1 MPQLKDKKKKL
12 FFYIFL
18 LMLLSTINVNFNKIK
33 KPSILA
39 IKKINVSGLSYLNNL
54 KVEKT
59 LSTLLLKNIFFIKK
73 KNLSKILDQNN
84 LIESSS
90 IKKVYPDLLS
100 VNINKTDF
108 LAITYQENNKFIIAS
123 NGKLIPFID
132 VDFLHQKLPFVFGK
146 VSNDYFINL
155 KKIID
160 KSKFEYK
167 EIKTF
172 YFYPSN
178 RVDIKTK
185 DGILIKLPLI
195 NLFEALRVANLIK
208 KDDKFK
214 NNKILDLRIANH
226 IITSNE

>member
-90 IKKVYPDLLS
+90 IKKIYPDLLS

-195 NLFEALRVANLIK
+195 NLSEALRVANLIK

>member
-33 KPSILA
+33 KPSILT
-39 IKKINVSGLSYLNNL
+39 IKKINVNGLSYLNNL

>member
-12 FFYIFL
+12 FFFIFL

-195 NLFEALRVANLIK
+195 NLSEALRVANLIK

>member
-1 MPQLKDKKKKL
+1 
-12 FFYIFL
+12 
-18 LMLLSTINVNFNKIK
+18 MLLSTINVNFNKIK

-90 IKKVYPDLLS
+90 IKKIYPDLLS

-195 NLFEALRVANLIK
+195 NLSEALRVANLIK

>member
-90 IKKVYPDLLS
+90 IKKIYPDLLS

>member
-1 MPQLKDKKKKL
+1 M
-12 FFYIFL
+12 
-18 LMLLSTINVNFNKIK
+18 
-33 KPSILA
+33 
-39 IKKINVSGLSYLNNL
+39 
-54 KVEKT
+54 
-59 LSTLLLKNIFFIKK
+59 
-73 KNLSKILDQNN
+73 
-84 LIESSS
+84 
-90 IKKVYPDLLS
+90 
-100 VNINKTDF
+100 
-108 LAITYQENNKFIIAS
+108 
-123 NGKLIPFID
+123 
-132 VDFLHQKLPFVFGK
+132 HQKLPFVFGK

-195 NLFEALRVANLIK
+195 NLSEALRVANLIK

-214 NNKILDLRIANH
+214 NNKIIDLRIANH

>member
-90 IKKVYPDLLS
+90 IKKVYPDLLN

>member
-1 MPQLKDKKKKL
+1 
-12 FFYIFL
+12 
-18 LMLLSTINVNFNKIK
+18 MLLSTINVNFNKIK

-39 IKKINVSGLSYLNNL
+39 IKKINVNGLSYLNNL

-195 NLFEALRVANLIK
+195 NLSEALRVANLIK

>member
-1 MPQLKDKKKKL
+1 
-12 FFYIFL
+12 
-18 LMLLSTINVNFNKIK
+18 MLLSTINVNFNKIK

-90 IKKVYPDLLS
+90 IKKVYPDLLN

-195 NLFEALRVANLIK
+195 NLSEALRVANLIK

>member
-1 MPQLKDKKKKL
+1 
-12 FFYIFL
+12 
-18 LMLLSTINVNFNKIK
+18 MLLSTINVNFNKIK
-33 KPSILA
+33 KPSILT
-39 IKKINVSGLSYLNNL
+39 IKKINVNGLSYLNNL

-195 NLFEALRVANLIK
+195 NLSEALRVANLIK

>member
-39 IKKINVSGLSYLNNL
+39 IKKINVNGLSYLNNL

-195 NLFEALRVANLIK
+195 NLSEALRVANLIK

>member
-1 MPQLKDKKKKL
+1 
-12 FFYIFL
+12 
-18 LMLLSTINVNFNKIK
+18 MLLSTINVNFNKIK

-195 NLFEALRVANLIK
+195 NLSEALRVANLIK

>member
-1 MPQLKDKKKKL
+1 
-12 FFYIFL
+12 
-18 LMLLSTINVNFNKIK
+18 MLLSTINVNFNKIK

-90 IKKVYPDLLS
+90 IKKVYPDLLN

-195 NLFEALRVANLIK
+195 NLSEALRVANLIK
-208 KDDKFK
+208 KDDKFT

>member
-195 NLFEALRVANLIK
+195 NLSEALRVANLIK

>member
-1 MPQLKDKKKKL
+1 MAQLKGKKKKL

>member
-18 LMLLSTINVNFNKIK
+18 LMLLSTINLNFNKIK

-108 LAITYQENNKFIIAS
+108 LAITYQENDKFIIAS

-185 DGILIKLPLI
+185 DGIFIKLPLI
-195 NLFEALRVANLIK
+195 NLSEALRVANLIK

>member
-18 LMLLSTINVNFNKIK
+18 LMLLSTINLNFNKIK

-90 IKKVYPDLLS
+90 VMKVYPDLLS

>member
-1 MPQLKDKKKKL
+1 
-12 FFYIFL
+12 
-18 LMLLSTINVNFNKIK
+18 MLLSTINVNFNKIK

-90 IKKVYPDLLS
+90 VMKVYPDLLS

-195 NLFEALRVANLIK
+195 NLSEALRVANLIK

>member
-18 LMLLSTINVNFNKIK
+18 LMLLSTINLNFNKIK

-214 NNKILDLRIANH
+214 NNKILDLRITNH

>member
-1 MPQLKDKKKKL
+1 
-12 FFYIFL
+12 
-18 LMLLSTINVNFNKIK
+18 MLLSTINVNFNKIK
-33 KPSILA
+33 KPSILT
-39 IKKINVSGLSYLNNL
+39 IKKINVNGLSYLNNL

-90 IKKVYPDLLS
+90 IKKIYPDLLS

-195 NLFEALRVANLIK
+195 NLSEALRVANLIK

-214 NNKILDLRIANH
+214 NNKILDLRIANY

>member
-18 LMLLSTINVNFNKIK
+18 LMLLSTINLNFNKIK

-39 IKKINVSGLSYLNNL
+39 IKKINVNGLSYLNNL

-90 IKKVYPDLLS
+90 IKKIYPDLLS

-195 NLFEALRVANLIK
+195 NLSEALRVANLIK

>member
-195 NLFEALRVANLIK
+195 NLSEALRVANLIK

-226 IITSNE
+226 IIISNE

>member
-1 MPQLKDKKKKL
+1 MKK
-12 FFYIFL
+12 
-18 LMLLSTINVNFNKIK
+18 TNK
-33 KPSILA
+33 S
-39 IKKINVSGLSYLNNL
+39 
-54 KVEKT
+54 KVEKFIRVDHAGERGAIKIYEGQ
-59 LSTLLLKNIFFIKK
+59 LLALNTFIK
-73 KNLSKILDQNN
+73 D
-84 LIESSS
+84 E
-90 IKKVYPDLLS
+90 
-100 VNINKTDF
+100 
-108 LAITYQENNKFIIAS
+108 
-123 NGKLIPFID
+123 
-132 VDFLHQKLPFVFGK
+132 
-146 VSNDYFINL
+146 NL

-195 NLFEALRVANLIK
+195 NLSEALRVANLIK